1 MTGSSSRLVSPE
13 HWRPAR
19 VAGLERAATDALR
32 APGNVYVAAG
42 PGSGKTE
49 FLAQKAAYLLQ
60 TGECA
65 PPMSILAISFK
76 RDAAKNLAR
85 RVEERV
91 PEHNGRFTSLTFDA
105 FTKGLVDRFGTA
117 LPPALRMHP
126 KGYDLAFW
134 TVAEIGATLTELQAD
149 APAERKMD
157 FYGLGGRFLMDDLGV
172 FPLPIDGFDYDF
184 EAYPIRAWW
193 SRYVELPHRPRVDFT
208 MLNRLAEVLVRR
220 NPSIARALRATY
232 PFVFIDEFQDTTGAQ
247 ITFLESLFAGQAT
260 RVTAVGDR
268 KQRIMRFAGA
278 VDDAMVRFESAFD
291 ASHHDLLSNF
301 RSSPDLVHLQHR
313 IASEIEPGVSA
324 AISQARADAGV
335 AATIWSF
342 RDERTQATQ
351 LAAWIKADIIASGRK
366 ARDFSLLAKQKIASF
381 ESELATALSAQGI
394 ALRNDDARYARIAL
408 QDILKHEAT
417 IVTLAVLQLSVE
429 PHGNGELWSETLE
442 MLVRLT
448 APSQEDIAVRRV
460 ADLLSSTTSKMRAWM
475 DANPPGS
482 VTGQTLLDQTIDQL
496 GRPVL
501 ESQFAG
507 QFGAEPLS
515 EVIAGLAE
523 RADTVA
529 GAVSTWGELLTAISA
544 ENAVSLMTIHRS
556 KGLEYHTV
564 VVLGLDDSQW
574 WSYAREA
581 QETTSAFFVALS
593 RAKQRLILSRAT
605 TYVGGANTGKFYDL
619 LREAGVLE
627 SSPDTFADLQSHL
640 SRTP

>member
-1 MTGSSSRLVSPE
+1 M
-13 HWRPAR
+13 
-19 VAGLERAATDALR
+19 DALR

-60 TGECA
+60 TGECSQ
-65 PPMSILAISFK
+65 PSSILAISFK

-91 PEHNGRFTSLTFDA
+91 PQHNGRFVSLTFDA

-117 LPPALRMHP
+117 LPPAWRMQP
-126 KGYDLAFW
+126 NGYDLTFW
-134 TVAEIGATLTELQAD
+134 TATEIGNVLAELQAA
-149 APAERKMD
+149 APSDRQMA
-157 FYGLGGRFLMDDLGV
+157 FFGLGGRFLMDNLGV
-172 FPLPIDGFDYDF
+172 FPLPINGFDQDS
-184 EAYPIRAWW
+184 ADYPIQAWW
-193 SRYVELPHRPRVDFT
+193 DRHVESPQRPRVDFT

-220 NPSIARALRATY
+220 NPSIARALRTTY

-278 VDDAMVRFESAFD
+278 VDDAMVRFESVFN

-313 IASEIEPGVSA
+313 VASEIEPGIPA

-342 RDERTQATQ
+342 QDERTQAMQ
-351 LAAWIKADIIASGRK
+351 IAAWIKSDIIASGRK
-366 ARDFSLLAKQKIASF
+366 ASDFSLLAKQKIVAF
-381 ESELATALSAQGI
+381 ESDLTTALSAHGI

-417 IVTLAVLQLSVE
+417 VLALAFLRLSIE
-429 PHGNGELWSETLE
+429 PNGNGALWTETLDT
-442 MLVRLT
+442 LVPVI
-448 APSQEDIAVRRV
+448 APSHEDIAIRRA
-460 ADLLSSTTSKMRAWM
+460 ADLLSSATSDMRAWM
-475 DANPPGS
+475 AANPLGS
-482 VTGQTLLDQTIDQL
+482 VSGQVFFDRSIDTL
-496 GRPVL
+496 GRSAL
-501 ESQFAG
+501 ESQFSG
-507 QFGAEPLS
+507 QFGSETLS
-515 EVIAGLAE
+515 EVMAGLAE
-523 RADTVA
+523 RADAVV
-529 GAVSTWGELLTAISA
+529 GATSSWQELLIAISA
-544 ENAVSLMTIHRS
+544 EDAVSLMTIHRS

-564 VVLGLDDSQW
+564 FVLGLDDNQW

-593 RAKQRLILSRAT
+593 RAKQRLIISRAT
-605 TYVGGANTGKFYDL
+605 NYAGGTNTGRFYEL
-619 LREAGVLE
+619 LHEAGVLE
-627 SSPDTFADLQSHL
+627 SSPQTFAS
-640 SRTP
+640 S